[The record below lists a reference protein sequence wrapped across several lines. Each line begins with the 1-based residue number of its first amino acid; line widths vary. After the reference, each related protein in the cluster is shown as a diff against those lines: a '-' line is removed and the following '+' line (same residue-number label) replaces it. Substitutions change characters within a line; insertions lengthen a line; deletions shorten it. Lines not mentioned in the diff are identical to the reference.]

1 MPELLLMPAV
11 GPDTTEAV
19 LLSWPVAET
28 VPFHRGDTIV
38 TVETAKAVV
47 DVEAETDGVI
57 LRILAT
63 EGTEVA
69 VGAPIALIAGPSEV
83 VTDVPAAL
91 AELTAPQHRDQPV
104 PSISDPQKPPA
115 PTESRVFAG
124 PLARRLAK
132 EANLPTSA
140 LIGTGPH
147 RRIVRRDVETAIA
160 AMAAMAGAQF
170 SAPTDGGPSEPLQ
183 PVIGS
188 APPTPVGY
196 TDRALSR
203 QRRMMAARLSTS
215 KQTIPHFYLRGV
227 ARVDKLLDLRAQINQ
242 DVSGRVSVNDFVIKA
257 VARAHMLVPV
267 LNVSYHD
274 ETIRHYTDVDVAV
287 AIAAPTGLLTPVVRA
302 ADARSIREIGATVRQ
317 FVGQA
322 ASGQLRQHQL
332 EGGSITVS
340 NLGMYG
346 VQEFAAIINPPQASI
361 LAVGAIRPEVT
372 VRKGKVRPA
381 NMMHLTLSVDHRAVD
396 GAQAAEWM
404 AALLALLEHP
414 LRLVVG

>member
-1 MPELLLMPAV
+1 
-11 GPDTTEAV
+11 
-19 LLSWPVAET
+19 
-28 VPFHRGDTIV
+28 
-38 TVETAKAVV
+38 
-47 DVEAETDGVI
+47 
-57 LRILAT
+57 
-63 EGTEVA
+63 
-69 VGAPIALIAGPSEV
+69 
-83 VTDVPAAL
+83 
-91 AELTAPQHRDQPV
+91 
-104 PSISDPQKPPA
+104 
-115 PTESRVFAG
+115 
-124 PLARRLAK
+124 
-132 EANLPTSA
+132 
-140 LIGTGPH
+140 
-147 RRIVRRDVETAIA
+147 
-160 AMAAMAGAQF
+160 
-170 SAPTDGGPSEPLQ
+170 
-183 PVIGS
+183 
-188 APPTPVGY
+188 
-196 TDRALSR
+196 
-203 QRRMMAARLSTS
+203 
-215 KQTIPHFYLRGV
+215 
-227 ARVDKLLDLRAQINQ
+227 
-242 DVSGRVSVNDFVIKA
+242 
-257 VARAHMLVPV
+257 MLVPV

-340 NLGMYG
+340 NLGIYG

>member
-1 MPELLLMPAV
+1 MREPQ
-11 GPDTTEAV
+11 
-19 LLSWPVAET
+19 
-28 VPFHRGDTIV
+28 GD
-38 TVETAKAVV
+38 
-47 DVEAETDGVI
+47 G
-57 LRILAT
+57 LA
-63 EGTEVA
+63 
-69 VGAPIALIAGPSEV
+69 P
-83 VTDVPAAL
+83 
-91 AELTAPQHRDQPV
+91 
-104 PSISDPQKPPA
+104 
-115 PTESRVFAG
+115 
-124 PLARRLAK
+124 
-132 EANLPTSA
+132 
-140 LIGTGPH
+140 
-147 RRIVRRDVETAIA
+147 
-160 AMAAMAGAQF
+160 
-170 SAPTDGGPSEPLQ
+170 
-183 PVIGS
+183 
-188 APPTPVGY
+188 
-196 TDRALSR
+196 
-203 QRRMMAARLSTS
+203 
-215 KQTIPHFYLRGV
+215 
-227 ARVDKLLDLRAQINQ
+227 LLDLRAQINQ

-340 NLGMYG
+340 NLGIYG